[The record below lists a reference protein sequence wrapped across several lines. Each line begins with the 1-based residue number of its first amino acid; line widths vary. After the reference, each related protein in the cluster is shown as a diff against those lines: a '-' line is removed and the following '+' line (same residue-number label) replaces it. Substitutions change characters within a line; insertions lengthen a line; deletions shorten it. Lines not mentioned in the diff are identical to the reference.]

1 MVNLILGDFD
11 RTYELVCDVT
21 GITKVNIRKG
31 WTFVIKLKFFLCFII
46 LITQSKTVENLW
58 FEKSESI
65 FWCYCNWQ
73 IIPSSSAGFLAKF
86 TQSQILYA
94 FFFPAVKK
102 MLMWIFSLIPPDKK
116 KV

>member
-46 LITQSKTVENLW
+46 LITRSKTVETSDLKNQRV
-58 FEKSESI
+58 F
-65 FWCYCNWQ
+65 FD
-73 IIPSSSAGFLAKF
+73 A
-86 TQSQILYA
+86 ILT
-94 FFFPAVKK
+94 
-102 MLMWIFSLIPPDKK
+102 DK
-116 KV
+116 